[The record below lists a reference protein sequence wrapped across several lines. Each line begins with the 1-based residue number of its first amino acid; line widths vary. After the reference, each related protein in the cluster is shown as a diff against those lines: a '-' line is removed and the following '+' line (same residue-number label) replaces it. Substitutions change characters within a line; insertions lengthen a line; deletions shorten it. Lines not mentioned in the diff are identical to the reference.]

1 MWVVQCHGSM
11 SAEIYR
17 VTLVIS
23 DILSADQHGA
33 VGFDLSGVQLLCSP
47 ESYAADAHQILELAL
62 AQRGHSTAPHSP
74 VSSRRR
80 ISRKELEGFCL
91 RMIIEKDAKLADQLD
106 AELAVQR
113 DETISDQ
120 DFCYRDVQFHRLIVD
135 ACGNDVVR
143 LALYSVIEALMPVT
157 NMIITRA
164 R

>member
-1 MWVVQCHGSM
+1 M
-11 SAEIYR
+11 
-17 VTLVIS
+17 T
-23 DILSADQHGA
+23 
-33 VGFDLSGVQLLCSP
+33 
-47 ESYAADAHQILELAL
+47 
-62 AQRGHSTAPHSP
+62 
-74 VSSRRR
+74 
-80 ISRKELEGFCL
+80 
-91 RMIIEKDAKLADQLD
+91 IEKDAKLADRLD

-120 DFCYRDVQFHRLIVD
+120 DFCCSDVQFHRLIVD

>member
-1 MWVVQCHGSM
+1 
-11 SAEIYR
+11 
-17 VTLVIS
+17 
-23 DILSADQHGA
+23 
-33 VGFDLSGVQLLCSP
+33 
-47 ESYAADAHQILELAL
+47 
-62 AQRGHSTAPHSP
+62 
-74 VSSRRR
+74 
-80 ISRKELEGFCL
+80 
-91 RMIIEKDAKLADQLD
+91 MIIEKDAKLADQLD

-120 DFCYRDVQFHRLIVD
+120 DFCYSDVQFHRLIVD